1 MKKLVLALG
10 LGGAMAFFSGCATG
24 TTAGLTAGLLYS
36 DMTGPVAATS
46 AAGKY
51 SRDSKEGRA
60 TCSNIFG
67 LFSVGDCS
75 VDAASRNGNISQ
87 IKSVDTKI
95 WSILGIY
102 TASTTIVK
110 GN

>member
-10 LGGAMAFFSGCATG
+10 IGGAMAFFSGCAIG
-24 TTAGLTAGLLYS
+24 STAGLASGALYS

-46 AAGKY
+46 AAG
-51 SRDSKEGRA
+51 SSKEGRA
-60 TCSNIFG
+60 TCSNILG
-67 LFSVGDCS
+67 LISVGDCS
-75 VDAASRNGNISQ
+75 VDAASRNGNVSQ